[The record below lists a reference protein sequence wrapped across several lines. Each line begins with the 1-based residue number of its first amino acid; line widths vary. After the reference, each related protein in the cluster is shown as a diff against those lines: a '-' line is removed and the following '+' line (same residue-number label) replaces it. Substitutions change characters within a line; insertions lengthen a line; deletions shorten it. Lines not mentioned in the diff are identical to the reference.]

1 VKRMIQKIE
10 KTIPASDLEKISERV
25 IALAI
30 EDPELIED
38 EEATI
43 DNIFQ
48 DSQVILQSLT
58 ELASKIESKI

>member
-1 VKRMIQKIE
+1 MKRMIQKIE

-58 ELASKIESKI
+58 DLASKIESKI